1 MLFLGH
7 QSCRG
12 HAGSGVLDKRRI
24 VDTVV
29 IFLAE
34 YFYLVVLALAIAI
47 LVLRYRRRLLE
58 LAAAAA
64 IIGGLAFALAQVGTR
79 LIADPR
85 PFLVSGVPPLIPS
98 AQDNGFPSDHTLLVA
113 TAAAVVTVA
122 NPRAGVLFWAA
133 AALVGLA
140 RVYAGVHHL
149 LDVAGSLVIVGLALA
164 AFMGIRRVWLAR
176 NAARQTPLAN

>member
-1 MLFLGH
+1 
-7 QSCRG
+7 
-12 HAGSGVLDKRRI
+12 
-24 VDTVV
+24 VDTVI
-29 IFLAE
+29 IFLAQD
-34 YFYLVVLALAIAI
+34 FYLIVLGLAVAV

-58 LAAAAA
+58 LVGAAV
-64 IIGGLAFALAQVGTR
+64 IIGGLAFALAQTGAR

-85 PFLVSGVPPLIPS
+85 PFLVSGGPPLIAS

-122 NPRAGVLFWAA
+122 NPRAGALFWAA

-140 RVYAGVHHL
+140 RVYARVHHL

-164 AFMGIRRVWLAR
+164 IYAGIHWMWQAR
-176 NAARQTPLAN
+176 NAAQRAPLSD

>member
-1 MLFLGH
+1 
-7 QSCRG
+7 
-12 HAGSGVLDKRRI
+12 
-24 VDTVV
+24 VDTVI
-29 IFLAE
+29 IFLAQD
-34 YFYLVVLALAIAI
+34 FYLIVLALAVAV

-58 LAAAAA
+58 LGGAAV
-64 IIGGLAFALAQVGTR
+64 IIGGLAFALAQTGAR

-85 PFLVSGVPPLIPS
+85 PFLVSGGPPLIAS

-122 NPRAGVLFWAA
+122 NPRAGALFWAA

-140 RVYAGVHHL
+140 RVYARVHHL

-164 AFMGIRRVWLAR
+164 IYAGIHWMWQAR
-176 NAARQTPLAN
+176 NAAQRAPLCD